1 MPLVSEEEL
10 KHKTLKLLIEVIGLC
25 GLAFLFSCATPV
37 EVQLPANRFLTPRTS
52 GKFLAGEAS
61 LGAGP
66 STRYVVVKDINTT
79 PPNSTTEIG
88 AGSVL
93 SAFSTY
99 FALGLMDWIDIYFP
113 NGNAGLKAQILGDA
127 SAPGWQMSLAGSAGS
142 KTYDLS
148 SSSTSSSTNSAKS
161 KLNLTDA
168 GFSVGYRTTG
178 NATPYFSY
186 SKKDFKADTTVTQ
199 TSGTYNYSAAG
210 SQTTASLGFMKEA
223 GAFVFIFEFVGVE
236 GSLTNATNGQ
246 TNGYG
251 IMLGYHW

>member
-1 MPLVSEEEL
+1 MSGEEL
-10 KHKTLKLLIEVIGLC
+10 KLKTLKPLIKVTGLC
-25 GLAFLFSCATPV
+25 SLAFLFSCATPV

-99 FALGLMDWIDIYFP
+99 FALGLMDWMDIYFP

-127 SAPGWQMSLAGSAGS
+127 STPGWQMSLAGSAGS
-142 KTYDLS
+142 KTYDLNS
-148 SSSTSSSTNSAKS
+148 SNSSGSGSSTNSAKS

-168 GFSVGYRTTG
+168 GFSLGYRTTG

-199 TSGTYNYSAAG
+199 AGGTYNYSAAG

-251 IMLGYHW
+251 ISIGYHW